1 VLVGLAVTAALSV
14 LPFLRLPADVGDDV
28 AGHQSRR

>member
-1 VLVGLAVTAALSV
+1 VLVGLAVTAMVSV

-28 AGHQSRR
+28 AGHRPRG